1 LELHMPRLRNMV
13 PKYRLHKASGQAIV
27 SFDGID
33 HYLGPHN
40 TDVSRREYDR
50 LISEYLGSGRNSAAM
65 NRSFG
70 IAISALLESFHSF
83 AEDFYVKNGVPT
95 SELLAYERVIGSL
108 ASYLE
113 HRVGDFGPLALR
125 AVRDGWVKQGLSR
138 STCNKNQRRVVRIWK
153 WGVSRELVAPEAWQA
168 LTSVEGLRKG
178 KTIAPESKPVPP
190 VDVERIQETIPHLSP
205 IVADMVRLQ
214 LLTSMRPGE
223 VCGLRPCDV
232 DRSSDVWEYRP
243 SSHKTEHHGRSRTI
257 YLGPQAAAILA
268 PYLFREPTAHC
279 FSADA
284 SREWF
289 REQRAAARKTA
300 PSCGNARGR
309 KHDQNP
315 RPRRSRFPRDHFDT
329 SSYGHAIALACRKAW
344 PAPESIAKDKAKAMA
359 WNTANRWAPNQIRHT
374 GATEIRKKFGIE
386 AAQVILGHASA
397 QVTQIYAERDAE
409 KARDVIRQIG

>member
-1 LELHMPRLRNMV
+1 MPRLRNVV
-13 PKYRLHKASGQAIV
+13 PRYRLHKASGQAIV
-27 SFDGID
+27 SFAGVD

-50 LISEYLGSGRNSAAM
+50 LISEFLGSNRNAAAM

-70 IAISALLESFHSF
+70 ISVADLLTSFLEF
-83 AEDFYVKNGVPT
+83 AEDFYVKNGEST

-108 ASYLE
+108 EVYLTQT
-113 HRVGDFGPLALR
+113 VGEFGPLALR
-125 AVRDGWVKQGLSR
+125 AVRDRWVKQGLAR

-153 WGVSRELVAPEAWQA
+153 WGVSRELVAAETWQA
-168 LTSVEGLRKG
+168 LMSVEGLRKG
-178 KTIAPESKPVPP
+178 KTVAPESKPVPP
-190 VDVERIQETIPHLSP
+190 VDVERIQLTIPHLSP

-223 VCGLRPCDV
+223 VCSVRPCDL
-232 DRSSDVWEYRP
+232 DRTNDVWEYRP
-243 SSHKTEHHGRSRTI
+243 ASHKTEHHGRSRTI

-268 PYLFREPTAHC
+268 PYLFREPSTPC
-279 FSADA
+279 FSAEA

-289 REQRAAARKTA
+289 REQRSTARKTS

-309 KHDQNP
+309 KHDKNP
-315 RPRRSRFPRDHFDT
+315 KPRRSRFPRTYFDT
-329 SSYGHAIALACRKAW
+329 SSYGHAIALACKKAW
-344 PAPESIAKDKAKAMA
+344 PAPEAIAGDKSKLMA

-374 GATEIRKKFGIE
+374 GATDIRKRFGIE